1 MALCTVELQF
11 NKNVMDADGNMLLEL
26 CTSNTYKFTW
36 EDFQTREDF
45 VNELAEQYRRE
56 GASFQ
61 FTGTRV
67 AKSEPYQDPRTG
79 NWDETYIHFVSG
91 ANEALQIDVIRA
103 VDAR

>member
-1 MALCTVELQF
+1 MALASVTLQF
-11 NKNVMDADGNMLLEL
+11 NQNVLDYNGNLLMEL
-26 CTSNTYKFTW
+26 SESKSYTFTW

-45 VNELAEQYRRE
+45 VDELANQYRRE

-67 AKSEPYQDPRTG
+67 AGSEPYQEPRDG
-79 NWDETYIHFVSG
+79 HWYETYVHFVAG
-91 ANEALQIDVIRA
+91 ADEALQIDVMRA